1 MSKAD
6 SPTIVL
12 DGTSA
17 DIANVQATMLAPT
30 NAEHRRR
37 IVNFLA
43 MDKVE
48 SEAAAGRIA
57 EFSLDDLRLLLS
69 AATDTPIKPLIHEGN
84 KRGVVAGDILA
95 NIFLM
100 HRFDVDEPSMNKAL
114 FVMEQFAWRAKY
126 GDGSAVPHAEKS
138 LRDCWRAFQSVSHF
152 WAAKRIM
159 KGVHA
164 TKKLPIFSD
173 DGFPVFLSLSLA
185 IREFATTFISKR
197 ARSQVPLVGDHVMWK
212 LSPEMSQDYFPELE
226 KPHRL
231 IKALK
236 NYRAK

>member
-6 SPTIVL
+6 SPTIFL
-12 DGTSA
+12 DGTTA
-17 DIANVQATMLAPT
+17 DKANVMATMLAPT
-30 NAEHRRR
+30 NAKHRRR
-37 IVNFLA
+37 IVNYLA
-43 MDKVE
+43 MDKVV
-48 SEAAAGRIA
+48 SDSAADRIA

-69 AATDTPIKPLIHEGN
+69 AATDTPIKPLIHLGN

-100 HRFDVDEPSMNKAL
+100 DRFDVDEPSMNKSL
-114 FVMEQFAWRAKY
+114 HVMQQFAWTAKY
-126 GDGSAVPHAEKS
+126 SDGSVVPHTEKS

-159 KGVHA
+159 QGMRA

-173 DGFPVFLSLSLA
+173 DGLPIFLSLSLA
-185 IREFATTFISKR
+185 IREFATTFVPKR
-197 ARSQVPLVGDHVMWK
+197 ARPQAPLIGDHVMWK

-231 IKALK
+231 IKVLK
-236 NYRAK
+236 NYEA